1 MENPDGYLVSGWKR
15 RDQGEVRIIVRK
27 VSVTYSG
34 TSNVSDL
41 AKAKDLQWE
50 RVKTK
55 LITRAGCIVE
65 DLKKDIFF

>member
-1 MENPDGYLVSGWKR
+1 MVR
-15 RDQGEVRIIVRK
+15 R